1 MAATPITTLLDT
13 DVLIDVLR
21 QYPAAK
27 AWLTQEAD
35 TAIVIHGVVAMEII
49 NGSSDKADLRDN
61 QSFLSRFTVVWPT
74 PAEFEYAY
82 WLLAEYRLKV
92 GIGIPDCLI
101 AATAITRGW
110 RLYTFNLKHYR
121 HIDGLQ
127 VEVPYVRST

>member
-1 MAATPITTLLDT
+1 M
-13 DVLIDVLR
+13 IDVLR

-27 AWLTQEAD
+27 AWLTHEAD

-49 NGSSDKADLRDN
+49 NGSTDKADLRDN
-61 QSFLSRFTVVWPT
+61 RSFLSRFTVVWPT
-74 PAEFEYAY
+74 SAEFEYAY
-82 WLLAEYRLKV
+82 WLLAEYRLMV
-92 GIGIPDCLI
+92 GISIPDCLI